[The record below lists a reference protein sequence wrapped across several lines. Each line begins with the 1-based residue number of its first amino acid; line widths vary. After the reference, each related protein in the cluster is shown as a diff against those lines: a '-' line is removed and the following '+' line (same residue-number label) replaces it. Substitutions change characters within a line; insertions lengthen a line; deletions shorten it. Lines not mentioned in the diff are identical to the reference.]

1 MLIQELTRSDCLGAL
16 AHARLG
22 RLACARE
29 DQPYVVPFYF
39 VYDKGYIY
47 GFTMPGQKVEWMR
60 SNPRVCVE
68 VAEVGADGGEWTS
81 IIVFGRYE
89 ELPDTPEREQE
100 RLHAH
105 QLLRQHAE
113 WWEPGCAARVLRDTA
128 QPVTPVFYRI
138 WIDRI
143 TGRRATASLAPGI
156 RSKQLPSAPGSQGW
170 LRKAFHTLARP
181 FTRRREI
188 S

>member
-1 MLIQELTRSDCLGAL
+1 MLIQELTKSDCLGAL

-29 DQPYVVPFYF
+29 NQPYVVPFYF
-39 VYDKGYIY
+39 VYDKGYLY
-47 GFTMPGQKVEWMR
+47 GFTTPGQTVAWMR

-68 VAEVGADGGEWTS
+68 VEEGGVDSGEWTS

-100 RLHAH
+100 RLRAH
-105 QLLRQHAE
+105 ELLQQHAE
-113 WWEPGCAARVLRDTA
+113 WWQPGCASCALRHAA
-128 QPVTPVFYRI
+128 QPVTPIFYRI

-156 RSKQLPSAPGSQGW
+156 RSKKLPSAPGSQGW
-170 LRKAFHTLARP
+170 LRKAFHTLATP
-181 FTRRREI
+181 FARRRAT